1 MKKRVLSLL
10 LAVVMLWS
18 LLPTAVFAAGGELSG
33 SGTEDDPYRIANAA
47 DLLAFAAKVNGN
59 EDEGIEPQPGACA
72 MLTNNI
78 DLTGK
83 EWTPIGSGA
92 ASYKGTFDGCR
103 FTVSELSITADESW
117 ETDTV
122 GFFGYVDG
130 AAIKNL
136 KVAGSI
142 TVTADCVTSPN
153 VGGIAAYVVDA
164 PSFENCKSSISIE
177 VNNGDILAV
186 GGIAGYVYGTP
197 TFSACT
203 NWGSL
208 ISEAEHSMG
217 CFGGIIGMT
226 EGDDASLENC
236 YNSGK
241 ISCELGET
249 YSGGLIG
256 FSSSALSVTGCY
268 SSASTTEESDG
279 SVPSWAKPIESIHG
293 SYPGDFFGVSYG
305 DTVFTAPN
313 ISIAEQLDS
322 DGTYIADYE
331 TVQLGYAFES
341 AADALSYLNGDGND
355 IYLIPD
361 TGYGDGWPILAWEQQ
376 EPDKPIDPGNPVE
389 KSWKDA
395 KSAFESQRAAALTA
409 LEKGYADYKKKLSQY
424 SAENQTALSEI
435 YKKAE
440 KAIKGL
446 SFKDLKD
453 FGDSPTEQD
462 IADYVATLPSPSSL
476 AEAALQEMNTIP
488 TKQQEEAFEKQKK
501 DDLKEF
507 WGAGCN
513 PLRYYAG
520 YREQLLTLHGESA
533 AVWHDLNADAEVA
546 ITKAFAALSAT
557 FQEGKTALTACTNEA
572 ALNKTLA
579 DYNAKLQDVVNDA
592 QAALQFADNGVNA
605 AAKWDGTSTKPSGSG
620 TASSPYKIG
629 TAAELSWFAQQVNS
643 GKRSACAVL
652 TADIDLNGKPWTPIA
667 NKGLNNG
674 YTGTFDGQNHIVH
687 GLYLTTSDAKQRLGL
702 FGTVDRS
709 GVVKN
714 LNAAGTALIF
724 NNAGTGLI
732 AGVSSGTIYN
742 CGASVFLRA
751 DKNAPT
757 NVTSAAYA
765 GGIVGMVS
773 EGYVENCRTWGLFAA
788 FEKCATLS
796 RLGGVVGALDCYAE
810 NAGGMVRY
818 CRNSIALESCT
829 LDIYK
834 IDKTSVTGSAI
845 GGIVGSVSNVG
856 KVREC
861 VNDAPVTG
869 ESNIGGIVGAASPN
883 KDGIISIAY
892 VENNGA
898 VTGGSKPNRAGGTGG
913 IIGSAGSTA
922 SSGGTSQPVGDFSLE
937 HAYNTGKVTSP
948 GSCGGIIGEWINGAA
963 SHAQSRT
970 GCAAYLWGTAVM
982 ASITSADT
990 AVVDALTSPVR
1001 ADGGTPEKLSA
1012 SQELMS
1018 ELIRFDPK
1026 DTKYTAYGDQSP
1038 LYNAAVMQCVRDV
1051 ETSSDTAAALEA
1063 GRKTLA
1069 AMPTQLDAERSKLLA
1084 DMQSYAA
1091 AHIYDAAGQESVA
1104 ALLTEAETAI
1114 ASASTVKAVNDLRQS
1129 YLGTENI
1136 DGKLPQITPYPVK
1149 AANELYNKYIVDKNY
1164 SQADAA
1170 RVLRAYEGWRAKLNG
1185 AADLDA
1191 VEAVYA
1197 DARKAMDALTKE
1209 LPQGESAPD
1218 LTAAAAD
1225 ALTLARQEI
1234 LDELSAL
1241 EDDCLAKLNRQVEA
1255 AGDLSDDWRSRL
1267 SDVLTAAERELQAA
1281 AAPQLD
1287 DVTDYALLNELLS
1300 AGKAQ
1305 LDASFRSASDQLT
1318 AMLLSAANK
1327 DAWDGTSAKQPF
1339 GSGTETDPYK
1349 IGTAA
1354 ELSWLRDTVNANTGS
1369 TYSHHAVL
1377 TADIDLGYRPWTPI
1391 GTNKDNAYQGG
1402 FLCALDGNGHT
1413 ISGLSVTE
1421 PIEGRTGYTSTTCG
1435 YAGLFGYTSS
1445 AVIKDLTV
1453 EGEITLTD
1461 ATTVY
1466 VGGIAGSFHGAMENC
1481 VSRVHIS
1488 VALTGSHRNS
1498 SAVGGLVGRLRG
1510 TALTGCRFEG
1520 AAQVNSG
1527 AGTNY
1532 LEGGL
1537 GGIAGVCD
1545 SSATLKC
1552 CVNTGAVTADK
1563 ATGVGGILGRTDGG
1577 TITLT
1582 ECSNSGHIS
1591 NDTAAVL
1598 SSGDKPKGGTGG
1610 ILGVGKSGN
1619 VSVSLCYNTGTVS
1632 GTTIVGGI
1640 LGGEAGDYGTSISNG
1655 NPSLTVENCYNA
1667 GLLDVG
1673 SRTNRIGSLVGF
1685 PIAGQYR
1692 DGLYVLGSSS
1702 RQAKGWFS
1710 SQGECITVL
1719 NTLTA
1724 AAMNRTG
1731 DMVDSIA
1738 QLNSGCPLFM
1748 WQLEETAS
1756 RSAVIAYLR
1765 SYYTDNVRT
1774 AATPAQRDALEAQ
1787 LTETE
1792 AVINAPASKA
1802 PAIVEAYGIMLSAM
1816 NADTLVQAAKDEA
1829 KDELNRLKEDS
1840 AKTYPAIKDKLK
1852 ALLDDRLAA
1861 LDKCKTGAEV
1871 QSCVDAFAAGVVD
1884 LLIDD
1889 AAGTKLKELET
1900 KLKTIESA
1908 YNALDKTRQSLV
1920 TKYGKLAGMQQL
1932 YKQYTENLEALKKW
1946 YDEDCKR
1953 HDYIKKTVEKLYNGA
1968 VTQLGECT
1976 DKAAMDA
1983 VMNGYV
1989 VDIAEALTGDI
2000 AYKPGKTPAS
2010 ALKNLETRIK
2020 NARTAYNSLTAEQK
2034 QLFDKDLL
2042 ASLQGAESLLSAYN
2056 SGISSLSSRLQ
2067 QDKKAY
2073 PDLSDK
2079 LERLA
2084 SRARNAMDSSV
2095 DTSGILSALDRYAAS
2110 VVDALIDDIG
2120 YVPDVMSESDAA
2132 VLRGKLSRAQ
2142 SAYNALTAAQKKL
2155 VKGVTALETAAA
2167 RMAAYEENYKAAQ
2180 RVVELIKAIG
2190 TVTKDSYDAIKRATD
2205 AYNALTPVQKAL
2217 VPQWAIDLLEEA
2229 TAKYKE
2235 LTAAD
2240 DTASAEQPA
2249 ELPLD
2254 DLRTEEAAKPD
2265 RPFDWTIVWMGAGI
2279 LAALGIIVL
2288 LWKWFSATK
2297 QTRRRNDE

>member
-18 LLPTAVFAAGGELSG
+18 LLPTAVFAADGELSG

-47 DLLAFAAKVNGN
+47 DLLAFAAKVNDG
-59 EDEGIEPQPGACA
+59 EADACA
-72 MLTNNI
+72 VLTEDI
-78 DLTGK
+78 DLTG
-83 EWTPIGSGA
+83 EPWTPIGTDA
-92 ASYKGTFDGCR
+92 ASYEGTFDGCR
-103 FTVSELSITADESW
+103 FTVRGLNITADENW
-117 ETDTV
+117 ETYTV
-122 GFFGYVDG
+122 GFFGCVGG

-136 KVAGSI
+136 KVAGTI
-142 TVTADCVTSPN
+142 TVTADCVMSPY
-153 VGGIAAYVVDA
+153 VGGIAACVFSDS
-164 PSFENCKSSISIE
+164 SFENCKSA
-177 VNNGDILAV
+177 VNITVNSSTNGNGV
-186 GGIAGYVYGTP
+186 GGIVGMIESGDAS
-197 TFSACT
+197 FARCT
-203 NWGSL
+203 NWGDISL
-208 ISEAEHSMG
+208 EGSDSMG
-217 CFGGIIGMT
+217 CGGIVGYSYSAIEINYCYNFASIECYDYGT
-226 EGDDASLENC
+226 LVGGLFGYCDDAIL
-236 YNSGK
+236 
-241 ISCELGET
+241 
-249 YSGGLIG
+249 
-256 FSSSALSVTGCY
+256 TGCY
-268 SSASTTEESDG
+268 SAASAEPRKEPDGLIGKQLSGNSVGDLFGISSNFQLSRTLVFCDQFGSYKNLGEYYGVLDYDYSNIRNADSDYMSASDMVT
-279 SVPSWAKPIESIHG
+279 
-293 SYPGDFFGVSYG
+293 
-305 DTVFTAPN
+305 
-313 ISIAEQLDS
+313 
-322 DGTYIADYE
+322 
-331 TVQLGYAFES
+331 
-341 AADALSYLNGDGND
+341 YLNGDDGN
-355 IYLIPD
+355 IYLISD
-361 TGYGDGWPILAWEQQ
+361 TGYGGGWPILAWELQD
-376 EPDKPIDPGNPVE
+376 PIKPPGTPE
-389 KSWKDA
+389 ETA
-395 KSAFESQRAAALTA
+395 YAEAAAAFEKAKTEAQNKLKEGFRTYRETSYSEVGWASLTKVYNDAVKSLNA
-409 LEKGYADYKKKLSQY
+409 LELCEFSQLQGKTLEEITAYGEEEIAKL
-424 SAENQTALSEI
+424 
-435 YKKAE
+435 
-440 KAIKGL
+440 
-446 SFKDLKD
+446 
-453 FGDSPTEQD
+453 
-462 IADYVATLPSPSSL
+462 SSL
-476 AEAALQEMNTIP
+476 AEAALQEMSTVP
-488 TKQQEEAFEKQKK
+488 TKQQEKAFEKQKE
-501 DDLKEF
+501 DALKEF
-507 WGAGCN
+507 WGAGYT
-513 PLRYYAG
+513 PLRYYAE
-520 YREQLLTLHGESA
+520 YREQLLTLHGKSA
-533 AVWHDLNADAEVA
+533 AVWHDLNADAEAA
-546 ITKAFAALSAT
+546 ITEAFAKLSAT
-557 FQEGKTALTACTNEA
+557 FQEGQNALTACTNKA
-572 ALNKTLA
+572 ALDKTLA
-579 DYNAKLQDVVNDA
+579 DYEAKLQAVVDSA
-592 QAALQFADNGVNA
+592 QAALQFADNGVKA
-605 AAKWDGTSTKPSGSG
+605 AAKWDGTSAKQPSGSG
-620 TASSPYKIG
+620 TASSPYKIS

-652 TADIDLNGKPWTPIA
+652 TADIDLNGEPWTPIA

-674 YTGTFDGQNHIVH
+674 YTGTFDGKNHIIH
-687 GLYLTTSDAKQRLGL
+687 GLYLTASKNQCLGL

-714 LNAAGTALIF
+714 LNAAGTALIS
-724 NNAGTGLI
+724 NGAGTGLI

-751 DKNAPT
+751 DEKAPT
-757 NVTSAAYA
+757 TANSAAYA
-765 GGIVGMVS
+765 GGIVGKVS
-773 EGYVENCRTWGLFAA
+773 EGYVESCRTWGLFAA
-788 FEKCATLS
+788 FERCAVLS

-829 LDIYK
+829 LNTYK
-834 IDKTSVTGSAI
+834 IGEISVTGSAI
-845 GGIVGSVSNVG
+845 GGIVGSVSTIG

-883 KDGIISIAY
+883 KGGIISIAY

-948 GSCGGIIGEWINGAA
+948 GGCGGIIGEWINGTA
-963 SHAQSRT
+963 SHAQSQT

-1026 DTKYTAYGDQSP
+1026 DKKYTAYGDQSP

-1051 ETSSDTAAALEA
+1051 ETSSDAAAALEA

-1069 AMPTQLDAERSKLLA
+1069 AVPTQLDAERSKLLA

-1091 AHIYDAAGQESVA
+1091 AHIYDTAGQESVT

-1114 ASASTVKAVNDLRQS
+1114 ASASSVKAVNDLRQS

-1191 VEAVYA
+1191 VEDVYA

-1218 LTAAAAD
+1218 LTAAAD
-1225 ALTLARQEI
+1225 AALALARQEV

-1241 EDDCLAKLNRQVEA
+1241 KDDCLAKLNRQVEA
-1255 AGDLSDDWRSRL
+1255 AGDLSDDWQSRL
-1267 SDVLTAAERELQAA
+1267 SAVLTAAERELQAA
-1281 AAPQLD
+1281 AVPQLD

-1327 DAWDGTSAKQPF
+1327 DAWDGTSAKQPS
-1339 GSGTETDPYK
+1339 GSGTEDDPYK

-1402 FLCALDGNGHT
+1402 FRCTLNGNGHT
-1413 ISGLSVTE
+1413 ISGLSVTA

-1453 EGEITLTD
+1453 EGEIALTG
-1461 ATTVY
+1461 ATMVY
-1466 VGGIAGSFHGAMENC
+1466 AGGIAGSFHGTMENC

-1488 VALTGSHRNS
+1488 VALTGSYRNS

-1545 SSATLKC
+1545 SSTALTR

-1577 TITLT
+1577 TITLM

-1598 SSGDKPKGGTGG
+1598 SSGEKPKGGTGG

-1619 VSVSLCYNTGTVS
+1619 VSISLCYNTGTVS

-1640 LGGEAGDYGTSISNG
+1640 LGGEAGDYGTSTSNG

-1719 NTLTA
+1719 DTLTA
-1724 AAMNRTG
+1724 AAINRTG

-1774 AATPAQRDALEAQ
+1774 AATPAQRDALETQ

-1802 PAIVEAYGIMLSAM
+1802 PAIVEAYETMLSAM

-1829 KDELNRLKEDS
+1829 KAELNRLKEDS

-1852 ALLDDRLAA
+1852 ALLDDRIAA

-1889 AAGTKLKELET
+1889 AAGARLKELET

-1953 HDYIKKTVEKLYNGA
+1953 YDYIKKTVEKLYNGA

-1976 DKAAMDA
+1976 DKAAIDA

-2132 VLRGKLSRAQ
+2132 VLRGKISRAQ

-2167 RMAAYEENYKAAQ
+2167 RMATYEENYKAAQ